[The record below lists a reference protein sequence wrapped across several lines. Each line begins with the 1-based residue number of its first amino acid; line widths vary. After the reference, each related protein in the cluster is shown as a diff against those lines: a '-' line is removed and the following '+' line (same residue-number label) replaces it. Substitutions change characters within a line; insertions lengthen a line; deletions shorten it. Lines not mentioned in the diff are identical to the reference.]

1 MSSHFRILSV
11 IALTLFTGI
20 STVIAADTFTV
31 VIDAGHGG
39 KDPGAINGKKQEKDI
54 NLNVALETGRL
65 IRQNCKD
72 VIVIYTR
79 DTDDF
84 VELAKRADIANKAKA
99 DFFIS
104 IHTNSAKNS
113 SANGAETYL
122 LGAEENRTSA
132 NLSVAT
138 QENSAILLEKDYQ
151 TNYAGY
157 DPKSPESQIIFEFMQ
172 NEYQKESLNM
182 ASLVQ
187 KELTGTAKRNDRGV
201 HQAGFL
207 VLWKSAM
214 PSILI
219 ELGYISNQSD
229 REYMTSSKGVEE
241 LSKCIYQAFKAY
253 LETTRSQKA
262 LIAQAQGGSNNTTTA
277 GKGTSAKSSPS
288 EKKKVQDDT
297 PVFKIQFLTSDTKM
311 SASNA
316 KFKGLSGVES
326 YKDGKLYKYTCE
338 PTTNYD
344 EARKNQAKV
353 REKYKDAFIVAFK
366 GGDRIDL
373 QKAIQEAG
381 KGR

>member
-1 MSSHFRILSV
+1 MLLAGLAASL
-11 IALTLFTGI
+11 
-20 STVIAADTFTV
+20 AADTFTV

-39 KDPGAINGKKQEKDI
+39 KDPGAVNGKKQEKDI
-54 NLNVALETGRL
+54 NLNVALEAGRL
-65 IRQNCKD
+65 IQQNCKD
-72 VIVIYTR
+72 VTVIYTR
-79 DTDDF
+79 DTDVF

-104 IHTNSAKNS
+104 IHTNSAKNT

-122 LGAEENRTSA
+122 LGSEENRTSA

-187 KELTGTAKRNDRGV
+187 KELVGTAKRHDRGV

-219 ELGYISNQSD
+219 ELGYISNQAD
-229 REYMTSSKGVEE
+229 RDYMTSTKGVQE
-241 LSKCIYQAFKAY
+241 LGKSIYQAFKSY
-253 LETTRSQKA
+253 LESTRSQKE
-262 LIAQAQGGSNNTTTA
+262 LIARAQGGSTVA
-277 GKGTSAKSSPS
+277 PSDKDTSSKSAQTG
-288 EKKKVQDDT
+288 KKKGQDA
-297 PVFKIQFLTSDTKM
+297 PVFKIQFMTSDTKLG
-311 SASNA
+311 ASNA
-316 KFKGLSGVES
+316 RFKGLKGVES

-338 PTTNYD
+338 PTTSYS
-344 EARKNQAKV
+344 EARKNQTKV
-353 REKYKDAFIVAFK
+353 REKYKDAFIVAFR
-366 GGDRIDL
+366 GSERIDL

-381 KGR
+381 KE